1 MAQSSHTLP
10 LFQAADQPSLSCT
23 HVHFSEYPGSTIRR
37 DHIPSQSEVL
47 PYDLQGRKALIR
59 IVHTQGL
66 SCLAASKNNEGL
78 EESDQ
83 GTCRKGRLARLQ
95 SQHSPPPCAT
105 SVHYTCAP
113 TQSQTSRFPI
123 MHPLFALPNLANIT
137 YPLTGHS
144 TSFEDLG
151 TWLMI
156 CLCIPTPAII
166 LGTLNIHMDISAP
179 SLLDSS
185 ASPSSKTFFSPP
197 KPPTYRLEHLL

>member
-37 DHIPSQSEVL
+37 DHIPSQSKVL

-83 GTCRKGRLARLQ
+83 GTCRKWRLARLQ

-105 SVHYTCAP
+105 SKP
-113 TQSQTSRFPI
+113 P
-123 MHPLFALPNLANIT
+123 FALLLKARPPGSQSCIH
-137 YPLTGHS
+137 YSPYLTWPISHIHS
-144 TSFEDLG
+144 QVTQ
-151 TWLMI
+151 
-156 CLCIPTPAII
+156 
-166 LGTLNIHMDISAP
+166 
-179 SLLDSS
+179 
-185 ASPSSKTFFSPP
+185 
-197 KPPTYRLEHLL
+197 HLLRTWGPGL